1 MIITE
6 KKINNFAIISL
17 QGILNASSA
26 PQLKSYFEQSPEEL
40 SVVIDLEHI
49 EFLDSSGLGVLV
61 GIARKKKAASA
72 VLKLANLNNRVKKV
86 FEITQAY
93 TLFDIYDDVITAAAE

>member
-1 MIITE
+1 MNIIE
-6 KKINNFAIISL
+6 KTINNYIILSL

-26 PQLKSYFEQSPEEL
+26 PMLKSYVAGLPDTQSI
-40 SVVIDLEHI
+40 VVDLENI

-61 GIARKKKAASA
+61 GIARKKKTSNA
-72 VLKLANLNNRVKKV
+72 VVKLARMNERVKKV

-93 TLFDIYDDVITAAAE
+93 TLFDIYDDVSAAAEA